1 MPQMT
6 LEEARKDAAQ
16 HGLYT
21 PQAEHDACGVGFV
34 ANIKGRVSHK
44 VIEDALLILHN
55 LDHRGAVGADPLC
68 GDGAGI
74 LIQIPDSYYRKELAK
89 QGVSL
94 PPPGDYGVG
103 MIFLPQE
110 PASRAACEA
119 EIERVV
125 KAEGQVVLGSRSI
138 TI

>member
-55 LDHRGAVGADPLC
+55 WITAARSGRTPLRRRC
-68 GDGAGI
+68 
-74 LIQIPDSYYRKELAK
+74 P
-89 QGVSL
+89 VS
-94 PPPGDYGVG
+94 
-103 MIFLPQE
+103 
-110 PASRAACEA
+110 
-119 EIERVV
+119 
-125 KAEGQVVLGSRSI
+125 
-138 TI
+138 